1 MAETLLILGFI
12 ILLIAIHD
20 FFYTTLS
27 ASGAGFISENV
38 AILSDRIL
46 QFCVGIFGRKL
57 YNYHGLFINLMILA
71 VWLSMIWFGLF
82 LVYSSNPEDITNS
95 SGRVANFWERLYFT
109 GYILSTLGMGNF
121 KPISPFFE
129 LVTSCFSFFGFIFF
143 TSSMTYFLSVSSAVV
158 KKRTLAKS
166 IHNLGNSPQAIAN
179 KLLRLDSP
187 YSYLQIL
194 DLQEKVDEH
203 SVSHQAYPVVH
214 YYSRSQVKDSFSI
227 NITRL
232 DEALSILLKSNKGEN
247 FREELKILR
256 SSLSDFLRNLDKNF
270 SRSLPKAE
278 VSPGNE
284 DLPRS
289 LTQRNSQELVERR
302 RILGSLL
309 RSEGLS
315 WHQVVE
321 QDQES

>member
-1 MAETLLILGFI
+1 MSETLLILGFI

-27 ASGAGFISENV
+27 ASGGGFISENV
-38 AILSDRIL
+38 AILSDRII
-46 QFCVGIFGRKL
+46 QFCAGTIGRKA
-57 YNYHGLFINLMILA
+57 YDYHGLFVNLMILF
-71 VWLSMIWFGLF
+71 VWLLLIWLGLF
-82 LVYSSNPEDITNS
+82 LVYSSNPEAITNS
-95 SGRVANFWERLYFT
+95 SGRAAYNWERLYFT

-121 KPISPFFE
+121 KPVSPFFE
-129 LVTSCFSFFGFIFF
+129 VVTSCFSFFGFIFF

-158 KKRTLAKS
+158 RKRTLAKS
-166 IHNLGNSPQAIAN
+166 INNLGNKPEIIAN
-179 KLLRLDSP
+179 KLLSLDAS
-187 YSYLQIL
+187 YSYQQVHT
-194 DLQEKVDEH
+194 LQELVDQH

-309 RSEGLS
+309 RSESLS
-315 WHQVVE
+315 WHQIVE